1 MPFGGLK
8 LTDFGAALL
17 HKTQRGDPLILTRVA
32 LGDGVLGVLSASD
45 ITALLSEKASFLIST
60 VEADDNGSTVI
71 VKCSSDTLEQGF
83 YYREIAV
90 MAKDPDTGDEGA
102 YLYDNCRSGGEYFGD
117 KNDLANRV
125 SALMRLHI
133 RFAQTDNIVLEQI
146 GDPLYVLYDEFL
158 TKVDLLER
166 GLAFAQSILTD
177 HEMRIAML
185 EDALFNDLT
194 TNAFTVRFDTLDGVV
209 AVGVYNETLQR
220 LEC

>member
-32 LGDGVLGVLSASD
+32 LGDGMLDIPSASGM
-45 ITALLSEKASFLIST
+45 TALLSEKASFLISA
-60 VEADDNGSTVI
+60 VEASKTGSTVL
-71 VKCSSDTLEQGF
+71 VKCSSDALVQGF

-90 MAKDPDTGDEGA
+90 MAKDPDTGDESA

-125 SALMRLHI
+125 STLMRLHI
-133 RFAQTDNIVLEQI
+133 KFAQTDNIVLEQI

-158 TKVDLLER
+158 TKVDRLEQS
-166 GLAFAQSILTD
+166 LASAQYILTD

-209 AVGVYNETLQR
+209 AAGVYNEALQR